1 MRGMSVATRA
11 SRTPVWAE
19 GLGEWSWPGRGRV
32 VADLLP
38 PAWVPTFPPRL
49 EPAAVAAGSVGGSG
63 QVAWRTP
70 AAVGRWSLRALAG
83 GLAAVCATLMLV
95 GSPLGVLRTQAP
107 GHNGGAASRTSA
119 ATGALPTP
127 PLPTL
132 VAVSHDAAGSAIDRA
147 DYSSEA
153 LHAQGSFLTYL
164 PPGYAGATRRYPVI
178 YLLHGNDQ
186 TSDSFLEIGLQGAL
200 DRLIARHLIPPLIAV
215 MIQGGPG
222 ANNWRDLGARRYES
236 YVLEVQQLVDRA
248 LPTQATRGGRA
259 IAGYSMGGYGA
270 MNMALAHPERFAAVE
285 SWLGFFDGL
294 HHELR
299 ADRRLLPKLG
309 LRAFLYGA
317 ASDTIA
323 DPAENAPFA
332 AALRSAGVSARSA
345 VYPGDHTLT
354 TLHAHLQ
361 SMLAFAGGS
370 FSL

>member
-1 MRGMSVATRA
+1 M
-11 SRTPVWAE
+11 
-19 GLGEWSWPGRGRV
+19 
-32 VADLLP
+32 
-38 PAWVPTFPPRL
+38 
-49 EPAAVAAGSVGGSG
+49 AV
-63 QVAWRTP
+63 
-70 AAVGRWSLRALAG
+70 L
-83 GLAAVCATLMLV
+83 CATLMLV
-95 GSPLGVLRTQAP
+95 GPSGLLRKLG
-107 GHNGGAASRTSA
+107 GGQDLGAVASRTSA
-119 ATGALPTP
+119 DAPVAPAP
-127 PLPTL
+127 SLPTL

-147 DYSSEA
+147 DYPSDA
-153 LHAQGSFLTYL
+153 LHAQGSFLAYL
-164 PPGYAGATRRYPVI
+164 PPGYAGTTSRYPVL

-222 ANNWRDLGARRYES
+222 ANNWRDLGTRRYES
-236 YVLEVQQLVDRA
+236 YVLEVQQLIDRT
-248 LPTQATRGGRA
+248 LPTQATRTGRA

-270 MNMALAHPERFAAVE
+270 MNLALAHPDRFAAAE

-294 HHELR
+294 APELR
-299 ADRRLLPKLG
+299 AARGQLSHLR

-332 AALRSAGVSARSA
+332 AALRSAGVSAKSA

-361 SMLAFAGGS
+361 SMLAFAGS
-370 FSL
+370 AFSPRR